1 MVMEE
6 KVNYNDIPVYYCK
19 HCLSLLVKCDA
30 PIDYCDN
37 CSSTDIGCCSLE
49 EYDAMHLK
57 RFGRKVF
64 YKDK

>member
-1 MVMEE
+1 MEE

-49 EYDAMHLK
+49 EYDTMHLK